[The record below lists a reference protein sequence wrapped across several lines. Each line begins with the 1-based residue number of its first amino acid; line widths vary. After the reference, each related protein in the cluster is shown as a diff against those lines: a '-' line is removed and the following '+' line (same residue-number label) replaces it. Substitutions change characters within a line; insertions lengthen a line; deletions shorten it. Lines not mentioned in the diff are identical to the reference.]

1 MIDTKRTTNGNV
13 RPTSQAAVGNALKTN
28 VPADSRMK
36 YSRVIG
42 ALFLLGFLSYGIGS
56 GVATSLVDGSN
67 FLSTIAAS
75 QSVLVIGAFLMF
87 LNTGVDLGKAV
98 LFFPILEKH
107 SKRTALAYLATMIVE
122 VVLLDLGVLAL
133 LLIVPLAKHAGEAG
147 AQTLGSIL
155 VQSNF
160 TAYQMGEMT
169 LGVGAIFLCA
179 LLFRTQLIPRW
190 LAISGLIGS
199 PILAAGTIA
208 EIFGIHIGLYLTIP
222 GFFFEL
228 VFPVWLF
235 FKGFHPEAYRGL
247 TVNNRSF
254 QKA

>member
-1 MIDTKRTTNGNV
+1 MIDTKRTTKGYLP
-13 RPTSQAAVGNALKTN
+13 PTSQTPVGGPSKAGVL
-28 VPADSRMK
+28 ADSRMK

-56 GVATSLVDGSN
+56 GLATSLVGGSN

-75 QSVLVIGAFLMF
+75 QTVLVIGALLMF

-122 VVLLDLGVLAL
+122 VVLLDVGVLAL
-133 LLIVPLAKHAGEAG
+133 LLIVPLAKHAGDAG

-179 LLFRTQLIPRW
+179 LLSRTQLIPRW
-190 LAISGLIGS
+190 LAISGLIGY

-208 EIFGIHIGLYLTIP
+208 ANFGIHHRLYLS
-222 GFFFEL
+222 
-228 VFPVWLF
+228 FP
-235 FKGFHPEAYRGL
+235 
-247 TVNNRSF
+247 
-254 QKA
+254 